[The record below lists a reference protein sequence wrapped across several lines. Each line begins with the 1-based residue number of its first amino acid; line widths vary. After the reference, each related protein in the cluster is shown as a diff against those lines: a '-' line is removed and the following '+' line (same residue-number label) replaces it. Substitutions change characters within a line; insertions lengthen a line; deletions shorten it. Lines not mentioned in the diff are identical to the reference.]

1 VIERVSERKEGEI
14 ERRKKSGRVEVSEMR
29 ISLFM
34 DLAKPSMYV
43 FCKTAFL

>member
-1 VIERVSERKEGEI
+1 MIERVSERKEGEI
-14 ERRKKSGRVEVSEMR
+14 ERRKKSRRVEESEMR

-43 FCKTAFL
+43 FAKQHFL